1 MRYAAT
7 LIAVRDMERSK
18 AFYRDL
24 LGMEVTAD
32 FGANVTLDNVL
43 ALQTVESWREF
54 IGGRETG
61 FHSNSGELYFETDD
75 LDGFLRRLEDFAV
88 EYVHPPLTHGW
99 GQRAVRFYDPDGH
112 IVEVGEELGLVM
124 RRFAEQGLTEE
135 EIAVRMDVPLAFVRE
150 ALSR

>member
-7 LIAVRDMERSK
+7 LIAVSDMERSK

-24 LGMEVTAD
+24 LGLEVTAD
-32 FGANVTLDNVL
+32 FGANVTLGGVL
-43 ALQTVESWREF
+43 ALQTVESWREL

-61 FHSNSGELYFETDD
+61 FRHNSGELYFETDD
-75 LDGFLRRLEDFAV
+75 LDGLLRRLEGFAI
-88 EYVHPPLTHGW
+88 EYVHPPLTHRW

-112 IVEVGEELGLVM
+112 IVEVGEEMGLVM

-135 EIAVRMDVPLAFVRE
+135 EIAQRMDVPLAFVRE
-150 ALSR
+150 TLSP

>member
-7 LIAVRDMERSK
+7 LIAVTDMERSK

-32 FGANVTLDNVL
+32 FGANVTLDGVL
-43 ALQTVESWREF
+43 SLQTAESWREL
-54 IGGRETG
+54 IGGRDMG
-61 FHSNSGELYFETDD
+61 FRHNSGELYFETED
-75 LDGFLRRLEDFAV
+75 LDGLLERLADFAV
-88 EYVHPPLTHGW
+88 EYVHPPLTHRW

-135 EIAVRMDVPLAFVRE
+135 EIAGRMDVPPAFVRE
-150 ALSR
+150 ALSL